1 MAIRFP
7 VTLSVYDRRS
17 AKLAVVAVAGSI
29 SRRALLKAAA
39 IAGAAPLFAT
49 AGTLSITDD
58 RFLEDLS
65 RRAFLY
71 FWEQADP
78 HSGLVLDRAAVDG
91 RQLTSHSI
99 DVASTASTGFAL
111 TACCIGAAR
120 HWIEVNSALERVR
133 STLRQLAFQQAH
145 HFGWYYHFVN
155 RQTGER
161 AWNSEVSTIDT
172 ALLLAGVLTAQQCF
186 ADDRE
191 IDSLA
196 RRIYERV
203 DFLWMLDRNSGFLR
217 MAWKPE
223 SGFSLA
229 EWVDYRENVLL
240 HILAMGSSENAIP
253 ADTWFRFARDPIV
266 FAQYG
271 WVGRGPIFTHQF
283 PQAYLD
289 LSHWRDGLPFGINY
303 FDNSIV
309 ATYAHRAYCLSLRSF
324 FPGLSEQLWGVTPS
338 DSRIG
343 YVIWGGWDINHPRH
357 DLDGTVVPC
366 AVAGSLMFAPEICIP
381 SLRKMQEDFGERIYG
396 RYGFADA
403 FHPESG
409 WVNPDVLGID
419 QGIALLSAENLRSG
433 RVWEWFMQSPPV
445 KRSIEKVFQPVG

>member
-1 MAIRFP
+1 M
-7 VTLSVYDRRS
+7 
-17 AKLAVVAVAGSI
+17 LAMVAASI

-39 IAGAAPLFAT
+39 IAGGGPLC
-49 AGTLSITDD
+49 GRGWTLSATDD
-58 RFLEDLS
+58 GFLEDLS

-71 FWEQADP
+71 FWEQADQ

-91 RQLTSHSI
+91 LQRTSHSL

-120 HWIEVNSALERVR
+120 NWIDVNSARERVR
-133 STLRQLAFQQAH
+133 ATLRHLAFKQAH
-145 HFGWYYHFVN
+145 QFGWYYHFVN

-161 AWNSEVSTIDT
+161 VWNSEVSTIDT
-172 ALLLAGVLTAQQCF
+172 ALLLAGVLTAEQCF
-186 ADDRE
+186 AGDGE
-191 IDSLA
+191 IVLLA
-196 RRIYERV
+196 QQIYGRV
-203 DFLWMLDRNSGFLR
+203 DFRWMLDENSGFLR

-229 EWVDYRENVLL
+229 AWVEYRENILL
-240 HILAMGSSENAIP
+240 HILAMGSSESAIP
-253 ADTWFRFARDPIV
+253 ADTWLRFARDPIV

-289 LSHWRDGLPFGINY
+289 LSRLRDGPPFGINY
-303 FDNSIV
+303 FENSVV
-309 ATYAHRAYCLSLRSF
+309 ATYAHRAYCLSLRSL
-324 FPGLSEQLWGVTPS
+324 FPGLSEQLWGITPS

-343 YVIWGGWDINHPRH
+343 YVIWGDWDIKHPRH

-366 AVAGSLMFAPEICIP
+366 AVGGSLMFAPEICVS
-381 SLRKMQEDFGERIYG
+381 SLRKMREDFGELIYG

-403 FHPESG
+403 FHPESR
-409 WVNPDVLGID
+409 WVNPEVLGID
-419 QGIALLSAENLRSG
+419 QGIILLSAENLRSR
-433 RVWEWFMQSPPV
+433 RVWKWFMQSAV
-445 KRSIEKVFQPVG
+445 VQRAIEKVFEPAS

>member
-1 MAIRFP
+1 M
-7 VTLSVYDRRS
+7 
-17 AKLAVVAVAGSI
+17 LAVVAATNI

-39 IAGAAPLFAT
+39 MAAAPRSS
-49 AGTLSITDD
+49 LSVTDD
-58 RFLEDLS
+58 HFLDDLS

-91 RQLTSHSI
+91 RQRTSHSL

-111 TACCIGAAR
+111 SACCIAAAR
-120 HWIEVNSALERVR
+120 HWVDPNAARERVR
-133 STLRQLAFQQAH
+133 ATLRHLALEQPHQ
-145 HFGWYYHFVN
+145 FGWYYHFVN

-161 AWNSEVSTIDT
+161 VWNCEVSTIDT
-172 ALLLAGVLTAQQCF
+172 ALLLAGALTAQQCF
-186 ADDRE
+186 SGDAE
-191 IDSLA
+191 IVSLA
-196 RRIYERV
+196 QQIYARV
-203 DFLWMLDRNSGFLR
+203 DFPWMLDQNSGFLR

-229 EWVDYRENVLL
+229 AWVDYRENVLL
-240 HILAMGSSENAIP
+240 HLLALGSPDHPIP
-253 ADTWFRFARDPIV
+253 AETWFRFARDAIT
-266 FAQYG
+266 FAGYG

-289 LSHWRDGLPFGINY
+289 FSHLRDGLPFGINY
-303 FDNSIV
+303 FDNSVV
-309 ATYAHRAYCLSLRSF
+309 ATYAHRAYCLSLRSLY
-324 FPGLSEQLWGVTPS
+324 PGLSEHLWGVTPS

-343 YVIWGGWDINHPRH
+343 YVIWGGWDIKQPRH

-366 AVAGSLMFAPEICIP
+366 AAGGSLMFAPEICVP
-381 SLRKMQEDFGERIYG
+381 ALRKMHEDFGERIYG

-409 WVNPDVLGID
+409 WVDPEVLGID
-419 QGIALLSAENLRSG
+419 QGITLLSAENLRS
-433 RVWEWFMQSPPV
+433 RQVWKWFMQSPA
-445 KRSIEKVFQPVG
+445 IQGAIAKVFEPTAG